1 MNEEQIKNREK
12 WQMENQVNELARCIT
27 DTYIQFGKIPESM
40 LEEYKMYKS
49 ELIDIQIKELE
60 DIIEEAEQIE

>member
-12 WQMENQVNELARCIT
+12 WQMENKVNEFARCIV

-49 ELIDIQIKELE
+49 KLIDIRIKELE
-60 DIIEEAEQIE
+60 GIIKESE

>member
-12 WQMENQVNELARCIT
+12 WQMQNKVNELARCIT

-49 ELIDIQIKELE
+49 KLIDIRIKELE
-60 DIIEEAEQIE
+60 GIIKESE